1 MSGET
6 LADLTQCWLAYAR
19 PSDLVAQ
26 QPDECR
32 RSFFAVFDPIVSHEL
47 ASAGVRL
54 AA

>member
-6 LADLTQCWLAYAR
+6 LADLTKWGMAYAR
-19 PSDLVAQ
+19 PSELVAQ

-32 RSFFAVFDPIVSHEL
+32 RSFFAVFEPIVSHEL
-47 ASAGVRL
+47 VPTGVRV